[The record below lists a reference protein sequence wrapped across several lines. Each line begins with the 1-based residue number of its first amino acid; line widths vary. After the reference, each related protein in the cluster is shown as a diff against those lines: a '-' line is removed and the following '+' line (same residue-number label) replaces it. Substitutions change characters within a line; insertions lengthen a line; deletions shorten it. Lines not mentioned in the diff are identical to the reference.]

1 MPRSAFI
8 AGEPAHTGHYTL
20 ARWLSIDVAAGSL
33 GSAVLAARA
42 LRVTM
47 PWAWYAVLPLAVW
60 SVYTLDH
67 LLDAR
72 IVGEKAHTHRH
83 LFHHRYRKS
92 ITAIWL
98 LVTAATL
105 VMAVELLTPIGVTFG
120 LVMSGLVVVHLTL
133 VWLVGKRTSPLLA
146 KELGVA
152 IIYTFG
158 IWGLPLLRYRAGL
171 GLIDLVPVGQFFMLA
186 MVNLLAFSL
195 YERKIDAMDGQ
206 TSFVR
211 AIGPASARKI
221 IYMLIAL
228 IGLAA
233 VPAIAANGDYVT
245 VLTQAT
251 LLAMA
256 AALAALLLWPHWFA
270 QHDRYRTVGDGA
282 FLVPLL
288 LVFV

>member
-1 MPRSAFI
+1 MPRTAFI
-8 AGEPAHTGHYTL
+8 AGPPAHAGLYTH
-20 ARWLSIDVAAGSL
+20 ARWLSLDVAVGSL
-33 GSAVLAARA
+33 GGAVLAARA
-42 LRVTM
+42 LRVAM

-83 LFHHRYRKS
+83 LFHHRHRKPL
-92 ITAIWL
+92 TLLWL

-105 VMAVELLTPIGVTFG
+105 VIALELLTPVGIAFG
-120 LVMSGLVVVHLTL
+120 LAMSSLVLAHLTL

-158 IWGLPLLRYRAGL
+158 IWGLPLLRHRTQL
-171 GLIDLVPVGQFFMLA
+171 NLIDLIPVGQFFMLA

-195 YERKIDAMDGQ
+195 FERKIDAIDGQ

-211 AIGPASARKI
+211 AIGSANTRRL
-221 IYMLIAL
+221 IYMLLILIA
-228 IGLAA
+228 IAA
-233 VPAIAANGDYVT
+233 APAIAVGPGEVAVI
-245 VLTQAT
+245 TQAT

-256 AALAALLLWPHWFA
+256 AMLAALLVFPRWFV
-270 QHDRYRTVGDGA
+270 QHERYRTVGDGV
-282 FLVPLL
+282 FLLPLL
-288 LVFV
+288 LAP